1 MKAISLPK
9 QLPQVL
15 TNALIAVAAIYGIYT
30 LTKGFRVANQL
41 AATATEP
48 LANMISDVTATVNG
62 WEPVQATQAGF
73 VLNSKYVAADGSIN
87 TTWRSGIEAMHEGN
101 KSLFNRI
108 AYAGR
113 LKPEY
118 YWLLD
123 GVVNASTV

>member
-101 KSLFNRI
+101 KALFNRI
-108 AYAGR
+108 TYAGR

-118 YWLLD
+118 YWLRD